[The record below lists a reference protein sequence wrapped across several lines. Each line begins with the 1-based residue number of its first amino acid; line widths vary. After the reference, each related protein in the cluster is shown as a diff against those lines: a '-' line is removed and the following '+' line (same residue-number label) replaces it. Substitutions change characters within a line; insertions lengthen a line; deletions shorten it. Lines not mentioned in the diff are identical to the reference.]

1 MSNIL
6 KRSRERNTQET
17 DWLNQVI
24 ELGVFQ
30 NAIKLLPGTSTTYR
44 HFKMLRDVEGIE
56 VQPQMT
62 PEISTFVQEWLPK
75 LDHLDAIQWVELFK
89 TKTIEIDANLESA
102 LFKLLHRDLAWVR
115 SAYLMQR
122 YPGLSDSF
130 TKYLETSTDWRRHQ
144 ISFDR
149 TFVRASFF
157 EINKTSL
164 LYNKATQQIQRPGL
178 LKSIRE
184 KLDALPW
191 VQSIEVQEGFDPAK
205 LSQLLGQLHQVLTAL
220 KVKPAHT
227 FHLKLRKIRRHR
239 KTGMYMP
246 SVKLIVVDP
255 RETLSLWHELGHWL
269 EQENLVETPNF
280 SDSEVDSE
288 VKEKYPKGDWEKEM
302 KARWVEKRID
312 GLINHKF

>member
-24 ELGVFQ
+24 DKVTFQ
-30 NAIKLLPGTSTTYR
+30 NAVNLLTGTSTTYR
-44 HFKMLRDVEGIE
+44 YFKVFHNGAQLE
-56 VQPQMT
+56 VIPQMT
-62 PEISTFVQEWLPK
+62 PDVSTFLQEWLPK
-75 LDHLDAIQWVELFK
+75 LDHLDAIQWVDFFK
-89 TKTIEIDANLESA
+89 TKNIEVNMEMERN
-102 LFKLLHRDLAWVR
+102 LFKLLHRDIAWVR

-130 TKYLETSTDWRRHQ
+130 TRYLETSTAWSRQ
-144 ISFDR
+144 QVSLDR

-178 LKSIRE
+178 LKSLRE

-205 LSQLLGQLHQVLTAL
+205 LSVLLGQLHQVLTSL

-255 RETLSLWHELGHWL
+255 RETRSLWHELGHWL

-280 SDSEVDSE
+280 SDSEVDFE

-312 GLINHKF
+312 SLLRKV